1 MNGSVRPMA
10 KLNNAH
16 RLVCGILVLLVVDV
30 IWVASSELT
39 EYIFKDE
46 NFNKPF
52 FSTYVKTTMFML
64 YLLGFLFWKP
74 WRNQCLSKPTYT
86 LVDRGNV
93 ETEENDCG
101 FVEAEPLLSES
112 VWIPIKYHDG
122 SGEKSSGNE
131 SDDSIS
137 RHSVRSVH
145 FNQVTEVRHLS
156 ESQADD
162 ALLARLSYAASLR
175 AQENALKAANKLPM
189 KEVARI
195 ALLFCVMW
203 FIGNVSYQEALANTE
218 AGIVNIL
225 SCSSGL
231 FTLILA
237 SIFPAN
243 SGDRFTL
250 SKLLAIG
257 LSIVGVT
264 IISNADKNVQ
274 YHFPPGAIWSILGA
288 FFYAAY
294 IVLLRRKID
303 NEELLDFPMFFGFVG
318 LFNLLFMWPGF
329 IFLHY
334 TKVEEFQWPSKQQ
347 WLLLM
352 CNGLIG
358 TVLSELLWLWGCF
371 LTSSLIATLS
381 VSLTIPLTIV
391 FDIFLK
397 KVDYP
402 LQFFLGTLP
411 MFLSFFAVGF
421 LTHYE
426 NWDPVLVGIKKL
438 VNFCCRKSH
447 KVHNIDYEQTES
459 LIGVNSEYT

>member
-1 MNGSVRPMA
+1 MKDSLKPMA

-16 RLVCGILVLLVVDV
+16 RLVCGILILLVVDV

-46 NFNKPF
+46 NYNKPF

-64 YLLGFLFWKP
+64 YLFGFLFWKP
-74 WRNQCLSKPTYT
+74 WRNQCFSKPSYS
-86 LVDRGNV
+86 LVDTASV
-93 ETEENDCG
+93 ETDENECG
-101 FVEAEPLLSES
+101 YVEAEPLLSES
-112 VWIPIKYHDG
+112 VWIPIKYDE

-131 SDDSIS
+131 SDDSS
-137 RHSVRSVH
+137 RHSVKSVH

-195 ALLFCVMW
+195 ALLFCIMW

-243 SGDRFTL
+243 TGDRFTL
-250 SKLLAIG
+250 SKLLAIAI
-257 LSIVGVT
+257 SIVGV
-264 IISNADKNVQ
+264 IIVSNADKNVQ
-274 YHFPPGAIWSILGA
+274 YHFPPGAIWSIMGA

-294 IVLLRRKID
+294 IVLLRKKID
-303 NEELLDFPMFFGFVG
+303 NEELMDFPMFFGFVG

-334 TKVEEFQWPSKQQ
+334 TKVEEFQWPSRQQ

-352 CNGLIG
+352 CNGIIG

-411 MFLSFFAVGF
+411 MFLSFFAVAF

-438 VNFCCRKSH
+438 VNFCCRKSQ

>member
-1 MNGSVRPMA
+1 MA
-10 KLNNAH
+10 KLTAH
-16 RLVCGILVLLVVDV
+16 RLLCGTLVLLIVDV

-39 EYIFKDE
+39 EYIFNYE
-46 NFNKPF
+46 NFSKPF
-52 FSTYVKTTMFML
+52 FSTYVKTTMFIL
-64 YLLGFLFWKP
+64 YLLGFVFWKP
-74 WRNQCLSKPTYT
+74 WRNQCSSKPMYT
-86 LVDRGNV
+86 LVDPVTV
-93 ETEENDCG
+93 EPEENDSTY
-101 FVEAEPLLSES
+101 VEAEPLLSES

-131 SDDSIS
+131 SDDSVS
-137 RHSVRSVH
+137 RQSVKSVH

-162 ALLARLSYAASLR
+162 ALLARLSYSASLR

-189 KEVARI
+189 KQVARI
-195 ALLFCVMW
+195 ALLFCVLW
-203 FIGNVSYQEALANTE
+203 FLGNLSYQEALSNTE
-218 AGIVNIL
+218 AGVVNIL

-237 SIFPAN
+237 SMFPAN

-250 SKLLAIG
+250 SKFLAVL

-264 IISNADKNVQ
+264 IISNADRGVQ
-274 YHFPPGAIWSILGA
+274 NYFPPGAVWSILGA

-294 IVLLRRKID
+294 VVLLRRKVD
-303 NEELLDFPMFFGFVG
+303 NEEMLDIPMFFGFVG
-318 LFNLLFMWPGF
+318 LFNLLFLWPGF
-329 IFLHY
+329 VFLHY
-334 TKVEEFQWPSKQQ
+334 TKVEEFQWPSKHQ
-347 WLLLM
+347 WLLLL

-358 TVLSELLWLWGCF
+358 TVFSELLWLWGCF

-381 VSLTIPLTIV
+381 VSLTIPLTIF

-411 MFLSFFAVGF
+411 MFISFFAVAL

-426 NWDPVLVGIKKL
+426 NWDPVMLWVKKL
-438 VNFCCRKSH
+438 VNFCRRSQR
-447 KVHNIDYEQTES
+447 VHDIDYEQTES
-459 LIGVNSEYT
+459 LINVNSEYT